1 MHCCSENYLVTSLAQ
16 VQQLVCFAGTE
27 YFAQNSLLCG
37 LHQQLSSIYPREN
50 CGKTY
55 SWIIAQ
61 GSLLVFWG
69 NLATSLNLAGT
80 IYLINRTD
88 ISRTHLDASSHE
100 IHKAANN
107 PSKKHVD
114 IPDVAPVWNPSWS
127 MEYPYVAG
135 I

>member
-1 MHCCSENYLVTSLAQ
+1 MAGRTALMSSTDGLLTGEMCIAARKITWSLHWRKCNSWFVLLVRT
-16 VQQLVCFAGTE
+16 
-27 YFAQNSLLCG
+27 
-37 LHQQLSSIYPREN
+37 
-50 CGKTY
+50 
-55 SWIIAQ
+55 Q